1 VTVLPTMLM
10 LLLLQQDDLRQGLN
24 ALNHN
29 DLAGARESLE
39 RAARLEP
46 QSAVV
51 WVGLAQTYLRSG
63 DKERAL
69 EAVARAEQ
77 VGVRTAAVEHSL
89 ALFYI
94 ETGDLKKAAVWETRC
109 MAASPP
115 PTGAETV
122 VASLGQ
128 ALLKQGNFAE
138 ALGLLETAQRRFPGN
153 AQIVLAWGV
162 ACYTQRRPEEAIGA
176 FLRVIRLDATIE
188 QPYVFLS
195 RILDHAGSQL
205 PQITADDAAWE
216 RKEPDNY
223 LPVFLHAKAL
233 LASPNRD
240 AAAIETMLRRSIQL
254 NGGFWESHRE
264 LGTLLSQQGRWA
276 EAERELSRSI
286 ELNPGEA
293 KTHFS
298 LARVYLHLG
307 NPDKANAERAQ
318 YERLKSA
325 ENAAAGTP

>member
-1 VTVLPTMLM
+1 M
-10 LLLLQQDDLRQGLN
+10 
-24 ALNHN
+24 
-29 DLAGARESLE
+29 
-39 RAARLEP
+39 
-46 QSAVV
+46 
-51 WVGLAQTYLRSG
+51 
-63 DKERAL
+63 
-69 EAVARAEQ
+69 
-77 VGVRTAAVEHSL
+77 
-89 ALFYI
+89 
-94 ETGDLKKAAVWETRC
+94 
-109 MAASPP
+109 
-115 PTGAETV
+115 
-122 VASLGQ
+122 
-128 ALLKQGNFAE
+128 
-138 ALGLLETAQRRFPGN
+138 
-153 AQIVLAWGV
+153 
-162 ACYTQRRPEEAIGA
+162 
-176 FLRVIRLDATIE
+176 
-188 QPYVFLS
+188 
-195 RILDHAGSQL
+195 
-205 PQITADDAAWE
+205 
-216 RKEPDNY
+216 
-223 LPVFLHAKAL
+223 FLHAKAL